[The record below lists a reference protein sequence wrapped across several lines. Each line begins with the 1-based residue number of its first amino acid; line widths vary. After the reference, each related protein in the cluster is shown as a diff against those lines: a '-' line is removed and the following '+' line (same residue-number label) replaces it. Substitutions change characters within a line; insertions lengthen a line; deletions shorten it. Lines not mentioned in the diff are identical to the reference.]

1 MKNGKQI
8 DQLRRHLFKN
18 TEEKRVL
25 LKAISKDYH
34 LPWLCRQRAVA
45 RLAKLPRNGSKT
57 RVRNRCII
65 TGRTRSIE
73 QPFKLSRISFR
84 QLAARGLL
92 PGVYK
97 ASR

>member
-8 DQLRRHLFKN
+8 DQLRRNLLKN
-18 TEEKRVL
+18 TEEKRSL
-25 LKAISKDYH
+25 LKAISKDSH
-34 LPWLCRQRAVA
+34 LPWRDRQEAII
-45 RLAKLPRNGSKT
+45 RLARLPRNGSKT
-57 RVRNRCII
+57 RIRNRCIL
-65 TGRTRSIE
+65 TGRTRSIQ

-97 ASR
+97 ASW

>member
-8 DQLRRHLFKN
+8 DQLRRRLFKN

-25 LKAISKDYH
+25 LKAISKDSH
-34 LPWLCRQRAVA
+34 LPWKIRQEAICR
-45 RLAKLPRNGSKT
+45 LTSLPRNSSKT
-57 RVRNRCII
+57 RVRNRCIL

-97 ASR
+97 ASW

>member
-8 DQLRRHLFKN
+8 DQLRRNLLKN
-18 TEEKRVL
+18 TEGKRSL
-25 LKAISKDYH
+25 LKAISKDSH
-34 LPWLCRQRAVA
+34 LPWRDRQEAII
-45 RLAKLPRNGSKT
+45 RLARLPRNGSKT
-57 RVRNRCII
+57 RIRNRCIL
-65 TGRTRSIE
+65 TGRTRSIQ

-97 ASR
+97 ASW

>member
-8 DQLRRHLFKN
+8 DQLRRNLLKN
-18 TEEKRVL
+18 TEEKRSL
-25 LKAISKDYH
+25 LKAISKDSH
-34 LPWLCRQRAVA
+34 LPWRDRQEAIIRLA
-45 RLAKLPRNGSKT
+45 RLLRNGSKT
-57 RVRNRCII
+57 RIRNRCIL
-65 TGRTRSIE
+65 TGRTRSIQ

-97 ASR
+97 ASW